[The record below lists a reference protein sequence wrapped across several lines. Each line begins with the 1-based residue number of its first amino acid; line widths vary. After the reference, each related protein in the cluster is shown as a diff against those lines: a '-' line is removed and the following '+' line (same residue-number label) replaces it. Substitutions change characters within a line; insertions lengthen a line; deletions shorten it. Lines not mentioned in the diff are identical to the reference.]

1 VTVDRAIR
9 LACLAACFSLSFSLS
24 TPVPARADRR
34 ADPEAAAKEKE
45 AREHYTNGMRHFDLG
60 EIDAA
65 VAEFKEAYKISA
77 APGLLFNIAQA
88 YRTKKDYEQALLFY
102 KNYLRLVPRAAN
114 RADVEARVA
123 EMEKMIAEQE
133 RMQRERPVGV
143 LPPQREGEEELEATT
158 PPPTAPIVAPPPP
171 LPPRP
176 RFLSTTGGKV
186 TVALAGL
193 AGLCAITAGALGG
206 VALSTRDDYRS
217 GCDRGTCDDA
227 KYDRAH
233 GLAIGS
239 DVLWGLTAASAVGAI
254 VVGVLTYRSLHKPGV
269 YARGAMLAGSF

>member
-1 VTVDRAIR
+1 VDRATR
-9 LACLAACFSLSFSLS
+9 LARLAALFSLSIILS
-24 TPVPARADRR
+24 TPAHADRR
-34 ADPEAAAKEKE
+34 AEPEAAAKEKE
-45 AREHYTNGMRHFDLG
+45 AREHYTSGMRHFDLG

-114 RADVEARVA
+114 RADVEARVT

-133 RMQRERPVGV
+133 RMNRERPQGV
-143 LPPQREGEEELEATT
+143 LPPQQGDEPPEATS
-158 PPPTAPIVAPPPP
+158 PPTPEPAPLTPAPS

-193 AGLCAITAGALGG
+193 TGVCAITAGVLGG
-206 VALSTRDDYRS
+206 IALSTRNDYRS
-217 GCDRGTCDDA
+217 GCDRGMCDDT

-254 VVGVLTYRSLHKPGV
+254 IVGVLTYKKLHRPGV
-269 YARGAMLAGSF
+269 YAQGALLAGSF

>member
-1 VTVDRAIR
+1 MDRPLGLFR
-9 LACLAACFSLSFSLS
+9 VVVVVFLGLTLLAA
-24 TPVPARADRR
+24 PPARADRR
-34 ADPEAAAKEKE
+34 VDPEAAAKEKE

-60 EIDAA
+60 EIEPAI
-65 VAEFKEAYKISA
+65 AEFKEAYKISA

-102 KNYLRLVPRAAN
+102 RNYLRLVPRAPN

-133 RMQRERPVGV
+133 RMQKERPVGV
-143 LPPQREGEEELEATT
+143 IPPVREGEEQPEET
-158 PPPTAPIVAPPPP
+158 APPPVAP
-171 LPPRP
+171 AVAAAPQLPPRP

-206 VALSTRDDYRS
+206 VALGTRNDYRS
-217 GCDRGTCDDA
+217 GCDRGLCDDSQ
-227 KYDRAH
+227 YDRAR
-233 GLAIGS
+233 GLAVGS
-239 DVLWGLTAASAVGAI
+239 DVLWGVTAAAAVGAVI
-254 VVGVLTYRSLHKPGV
+254 VGVLTHRSLHKPGV
-269 YARGAMLAGSF
+269 YARGSLLGGSF